1 MRKFVKGE
9 QALEEITRI
18 QRNHDGQII
27 SFQTSTG
34 RIISYQKAIME
45 AEQGIITGVSV
56 EVDGEGAAQLTN
68 SYNDDGDFSHLP
80 AIF

>member
-1 MRKFVKGE
+1 M
-9 QALEEITRI
+9 EEITRI

-27 SFQTSTG
+27 SFQTTSG

-45 AEQGIITGVSV
+45 AQEGIITGVYV
-56 EVDGEGAAQLTN
+56 EVDGEGTTQLTN
-68 SYNDDGDFSHLP
+68 SYNDDGGFSHLP